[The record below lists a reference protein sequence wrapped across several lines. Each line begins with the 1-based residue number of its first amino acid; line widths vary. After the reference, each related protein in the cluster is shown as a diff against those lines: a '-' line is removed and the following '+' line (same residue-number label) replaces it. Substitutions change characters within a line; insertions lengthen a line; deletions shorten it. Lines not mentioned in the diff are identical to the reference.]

1 MTPRRAVLLALWLAW
16 CAPLPARAQEPRR
29 LREVPGR
36 DFRPDGVWRRQAR
49 AVRATRA
56 RLLAQR
62 QFAML
67 NAPLAAGVPI
77 PSAAAV
83 SGTLR
88 VPAVLFTY
96 AGTPVPPFASSAYD
110 AVLFGATPPFGRPY
124 TYHSFYSQM
133 SNGLLDV
140 QGGTYGWVTL
150 SKSEASYNGGT
161 STACQQQNPFGSTNC
176 NGIWS
181 GAAYGALQA
190 GLREALALTDA
201 QVDFSQFSY
210 DPSSGVVSLVLF
222 MQPTLGGECGPSSG
236 PQNHLWA
243 HRGALFPGYMTQDPW
258 PGHAG
263 KFLQVQ
269 DYVLQSG
276 LGGSDSCTGTD
287 IMPIGT
293 VAHETGHGF
302 GLPDLYDTSDSTAGV
317 GRWSL
322 MGAGNFSSPSSP
334 SRMDAWS
341 LSQLGWV
348 TLAPL
353 ATSGTYSFGAAPTSD
368 TAFLVRPTGANPRG
382 EYFLLENRQ
391 AVQADTA
398 LIRNACQVWYQDST
412 RTSCSGG
419 LLIWHVDLQQVVNGD
434 VFNNVNS
441 GPIHGLALLQADGRG
456 NLDADPNIQCTVPAQ
471 GCADRGDVGDP
482 YPGIMGNTSLAFST
496 TPSDTLNTGA
506 CSGFRID
513 TISQVALNGAMRF
526 VLAAETSA
534 LTVTTAPQLPAG
546 QWGYSYSAVLNA
558 ACGGGSYSWVIE
570 SGAPPPGTTLSL
582 AGVLS
587 GAPADTGTYSF
598 DVSVTDGPDTTRRA
612 MTLRVA
618 EPSLTLQ
625 QVLSVGFQGPAA
637 AGDNQRRYLDLQ
649 GNANGG
655 FDLGDVLRW
664 LERTGNVAATS
675 AVMQLERRRP

>member
-1 MTPRRAVLLALWLAW
+1 M
-16 CAPLPARAQEPRR
+16 
-29 LREVPGR
+29 
-36 DFRPDGVWRRQAR
+36 
-49 AVRATRA
+49 
-56 RLLAQR
+56 
-62 QFAML
+62 
-67 NAPLAAGVPI
+67 
-77 PSAAAV
+77 
-83 SGTLR
+83 
-88 VPAVLFTY
+88 
-96 AGTPVPPFASSAYD
+96 
-110 AVLFGATPPFGRPY
+110 
-124 TYHSFYSQM
+124 
-133 SNGLLDV
+133 
-140 QGGTYGWVTL
+140 
-150 SKSEASYNGGT
+150 T
-161 STACQQQNPFGSTNC
+161 ST
-176 NGIWS
+176 
-181 GAAYGALQA
+181 
-190 GLREALALTDA
+190 
-201 QVDFSQFSY
+201 
-210 DPSSGVVSLVLF
+210 
-222 MQPTLGGECGPSSG
+222 
-236 PQNHLWA
+236 
-243 HRGALFPGYMTQDPW
+243 PW

-263 KFLQVQ
+263 QLIRVL

-276 LGGSDSCTGTD
+276 LGGASSCDGGQ
-287 IMPIGT
+287 IMSVGT

-302 GLPDLYDTSDSTAGV
+302 GLPDLYDTGGETEGV

-322 MGAGNFSSPSSP
+322 MGAGNYSSPLSP
-334 SRMDAWS
+334 ARMDAWS
-341 LSQLGWV
+341 LNELGWV

-353 ATSGTYSFGAAPTSD
+353 TGAGAYGFGAAPTADSV
-368 TAFLVRPTGANPRG
+368 FLVRPTGSNPRG

-419 LLIWHVDLQQVVNGD
+419 LLIWHVDSQQVVNGSLS
-434 VFNNVNS
+434 NEVNH
-441 GPIHGLALLQADGRG
+441 GPIHGLELLQADGRA
-456 NLDADPNIQCTVPAQ
+456 NLDADATIRCTPPAQ
-471 GCADRGDVGDP
+471 GCSDRGDAGDP
-482 YPGIMGNTSLAFST
+482 YPGIMGNTALAFST
-496 TPSDTLNTGA
+496 TPSNALNTGA

-570 SGAPPPGTTLSL
+570 SGAPPPGTTLSP

-618 EPSLTLQ
+618 EPSLALQ
-625 QVLSVGFQGPAA
+625 QVLNVAFQGPAA